1 MFSMKVAIMI
11 PVRAASSS
19 ESSYNVKN
27 IDLYLKRFALVFEYN
42 LNIKLLYFYGI
53 YIFLI
58 YILKT

>member
-1 MFSMKVAIMI
+1 MFSVKVVIMI

-27 IDLYLKRFALVFEYN
+27 TDLYLKRFALVFEYN